1 MTLFSRLTDGIEL
14 HLKELLKG
22 TAIALTLRGSGL
34 ICITLFNLILA
45 RILGPEKT
53 GLFFL
58 SFNMAILG
66 TVFGRLGLDN
76 AMLKYTAANSAS
88 ENWYAV
94 AGIYR
99 KGITISG
106 LSSCAITILIL
117 ILAPTLCTHVFHD
130 NALIGPMRIM
140 ALAIMPLSLTNLHS
154 EMLRGLKRIR
164 DSLLVYW
171 QGLILPII
179 SLCLLII
186 FVQKFGLAGAVTSYL
201 AASFITLGVAYIL
214 WRNATPQL
222 EKQPGGF
229 DTKILMDTALPLFWV
244 SSTHI
249 FMTSID
255 TFMLGIFLDA
265 RSVGIYSVALKTA
278 GLISYSLTAASA
290 IAAPKFAAL
299 HASGDHETL
308 ASFARTTTKFV
319 IFLSAPLL
327 ILFLTAPEL
336 ILGIFGPEFKG
347 ASVAFIILSLGQF
360 VNVSVGLVVYLLTMS
375 GHHRVIRNI
384 FFGCA
389 FINLLL
395 NSFLIPRF
403 GVNGAAVATALSI
416 ATLNLAAL
424 QAVRN
429 RLFSKK
435 PRFHLT
441 GSG

>member
-1 MTLFSRLTDGIEL
+1 
-14 HLKELLKG
+14 
-22 TAIALTLRGSGL
+22 
-34 ICITLFNLILA
+34 
-45 RILGPEKT
+45 
-53 GLFFL
+53 
-58 SFNMAILG
+58 
-66 TVFGRLGLDN
+66 
-76 AMLKYTAANSAS
+76 
-88 ENWYAV
+88 
-94 AGIYR
+94 
-99 KGITISG
+99 
-106 LSSCAITILIL
+106 
-117 ILAPTLCTHVFHD
+117 
-130 NALIGPMRIM
+130 MRIM

-290 IAAPKFAAL
+290 IAARHLPV
-299 HASGDHETL
+299 S
-308 ASFARTTTKFV
+308 
-319 IFLSAPLL
+319 P
-327 ILFLTAPEL
+327 
-336 ILGIFGPEFKG
+336 
-347 ASVAFIILSLGQF
+347 GQPQ
-360 VNVSVGLVVYLLTMS
+360 
-375 GHHRVIRNI
+375 
-384 FFGCA
+384 
-389 FINLLL
+389 NLLFF
-395 NSFLIPRF
+395 FLHHF
-403 GVNGAAVATALSI
+403 
-416 ATLNLAAL
+416 
-424 QAVRN
+424 
-429 RLFSKK
+429 
-435 PRFHLT
+435 
-441 GSG
+441 